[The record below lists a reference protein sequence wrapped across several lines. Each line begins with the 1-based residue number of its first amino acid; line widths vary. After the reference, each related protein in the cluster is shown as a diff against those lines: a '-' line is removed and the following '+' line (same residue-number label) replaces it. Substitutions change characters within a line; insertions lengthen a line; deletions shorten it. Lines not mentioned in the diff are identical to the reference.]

1 MKFIRNINQ
10 RIIFRNL
17 FRNKLHSAINI
28 IGFAVG
34 IAVFALIIRYVDHQ
48 FSFDS
53 FHKQQS
59 NIYKIH
65 FGDSRSIPPASAQFL
80 KDNIAGIEEVVRIDE
95 WYGGGSK
102 GYLKNG
108 IETFRTSDLVF
119 TDPNFF
125 NFFDFKLLS
134 GDKNTALTEPN
145 SIILSE
151 RLTKKIFGNENPI
164 GKQIEYLSDFPARS
178 YSFTVQGVIED
189 VPSNSSILYN
199 GLISMSTIPYHKI
212 RNGNISEDWRNWG
225 FATFVKL
232 PNSEL
237 VQQINAETPEFWS
250 DFISERWQAEAG
262 SSRAEDYKLTLIPL
276 KEVHFASGAKRSSVY
291 VIFFIGLFI
300 LAIAIINYINLSLA
314 ISTTR
319 IKEIGIRKVIGS
331 HKSTLFRQFLFE
343 SIFITSISAI
353 LAVLLMYLIHPLL
366 SGFTG
371 FQTIVESGKIIRGLL
386 ILFAGVISI
395 GFLAGIYP
403 AWFLTNLAPVQSLRN
418 EIHRGKKGN
427 TLKQILIVS
436 QFVVSIFLLISVIA
450 ISKQVN
456 FIKNKELG
464 FDKEHIIHLSG
475 GSSVDKSY
483 RAFREYLLE
492 NPNIQNVARSN
503 GTFAGNLNIG
513 SKHKVNGEFRN
524 YRATT
529 IDPDFIE
536 TFGIELLEGRNFL
549 WSNKNDVNNTAL
561 VNECFVRDME
571 LTNPVGS
578 VVTFLDRDITII
590 GVIKDFHIYSLHNQI
605 EPYMLCYLPWNSC
618 INIKVSGMD
627 IQNTIA
633 TIESVWKEFSPNVPF
648 EYQFLDKDFE
658 ALYRTETE
666 FSSLIKI
673 FTLLAVFIACLGL
686 FGLISFSAVQR
697 KKEIG
702 IRKINGAKVSEVL
715 TTLNMEVVKWVG
727 LAFLVSCPIA
737 WYAMNL
743 WLENFAY
750 KTNLSWWIFALAGLL
765 ALGIA
770 LLTVSWQS
778 WRAAT
783 RNPVEALRYE

>member
-17 FRNKLHSAINI
+17 LRNKLHSSINI

-34 IAVFALIIRYVDHQ
+34 IAVFTLIVRYVDHQ

-53 FHKQQS
+53 FHKQHS
-59 NIYKIH
+59 NIYKVH
-65 FGDSRSIPPASAQFL
+65 FGDSRSLPPASAHFF
-80 KDNIAGIEEVVRIDE
+80 KDNIAAIDEVVRIDE

-108 IETFRTSDLVF
+108 IETFKTSDLVF
-119 TDPNFF
+119 TDPSFF
-125 NFFDFKLLS
+125 NFFDFKLLY
-134 GDKNTALTEPN
+134 GDKSTALDAPN

-151 RLTKKIFGNENPI
+151 QLAKKIFGNENPT
-164 GKQIEYLSDFPARS
+164 GKQIEYLSDYPNAS

-189 VPSNSSILYN
+189 VPSNSSIRYN
-199 GLISMSTIPYHKI
+199 GLISMATIPHHKI
-212 RNGNISEDWRNWG
+212 RGGNISEDWRNWG
-225 FATFVKL
+225 FATFVKI
-232 PNSEL
+232 PSPEL
-237 VQQINAETPEFWS
+237 AEQINAESPEFWTE
-250 DFISERWQAEAG
+250 FISERWQAEKG
-262 SSRAEDYKLTLIPL
+262 STRAEEYKLTLVPL
-276 KEVHFASGAKRSSVY
+276 EEVHFASGAKRSSVY
-291 VIFFIGLFI
+291 LIFFIGLFI

-314 ISTTR
+314 IATTR

-343 SIFITSISAI
+343 SILITSISAI
-353 LAVLLMYLIHPLL
+353 LAVILVYLIHPFL
-366 SGFTG
+366 SDFTG
-371 FQTIVESGKIIRGLL
+371 FQTIVESDKIIKGVLFL
-386 ILFAGVISI
+386 IAGVISI

-403 AWFLTNLAPVQSLRN
+403 AWFLTNLAPIQSLRN

-450 ISKQVN
+450 ISKQVD

-483 RAFREYLLE
+483 RAFRESLLK

-513 SKHKVNGEFRN
+513 TTHEVDGELRN

-549 WSNKNDVNNTAL
+549 WSNKNDVDNTAL
-561 VNECFVRDME
+561 VNECFVKEME
-571 LTNPVGS
+571 LKNPVGS
-578 VVTFLDRDITII
+578 VVTFLGRDITII

-605 EPYMLCYLPWNSC
+605 EPYMLSYLPWNSC
-618 INIKVSGMD
+618 INIKISGMD

-633 TIESVWKEFSPNVPF
+633 TIEGIWKEFSPNVPF
-648 EYQFLDKDFE
+648 EYQFLNKDFE
-658 ALYRTETE
+658 ALYRAETE

-673 FTLLAVFIACLGL
+673 FTSLAVFIACLGL

-702 IRKINGAKVSEVL
+702 IRKINGAKIIEVL
-715 TTLNMEVVKWVG
+715 TALNMEVVKWVA
-727 LAFLVSCPIA
+727 LAFIVSCPLA
-737 WYAMNL
+737 WYAMNK
-743 WLENFAY
+743 WLENYAY
-750 KTNLSWWIFALAGLL
+750 KTTLSWWIFALAGVL
-765 ALGIA
+765 ALGVA

>member
-1 MKFIRNINQ
+1 
-10 RIIFRNL
+10 
-17 FRNKLHSAINI
+17 
-28 IGFAVG
+28 
-34 IAVFALIIRYVDHQ
+34 
-48 FSFDS
+48 
-53 FHKQQS
+53 
-59 NIYKIH
+59 
-65 FGDSRSIPPASAQFL
+65 
-80 KDNIAGIEEVVRIDE
+80 
-95 WYGGGSK
+95 
-102 GYLKNG
+102 
-108 IETFRTSDLVF
+108 
-119 TDPNFF
+119 
-125 NFFDFKLLS
+125 
-134 GDKNTALTEPN
+134 
-145 SIILSE
+145 
-151 RLTKKIFGNENPI
+151 
-164 GKQIEYLSDFPARS
+164 
-178 YSFTVQGVIED
+178 
-189 VPSNSSILYN
+189 
-199 GLISMSTIPYHKI
+199 
-212 RNGNISEDWRNWG
+212 
-225 FATFVKL
+225 
-232 PNSEL
+232 
-237 VQQINAETPEFWS
+237 
-250 DFISERWQAEAG
+250 
-262 SSRAEDYKLTLIPL
+262 
-276 KEVHFASGAKRSSVY
+276 
-291 VIFFIGLFI
+291 
-300 LAIAIINYINLSLA
+300 LSLA

-343 SIFITSISAI
+343 SILITSISAI
-353 LAVLLMYLIHPLL
+353 LAVLLVYLIHPLL
-366 SGFTG
+366 SDFTG
-371 FQTIVESGKIIRGLL
+371 FQTIVESGKIIKGFL
-386 ILFAGVISI
+386 ILIAGVILI

-403 AWFLTNLAPVQSLRN
+403 AWFLTNLAPIQSLRN

-427 TLKQILIVS
+427 TLKEILIVS
-436 QFVVSIFLLISVIA
+436 QFVVSIFLLIAVIA

-483 RAFREYLLE
+483 RAFRESLLK

-513 SKHKVNGEFRN
+513 TKHEVNGEFRN

-536 TFGIELLEGRNFL
+536 TFGIELLAGRNFL

-561 VNECFVRDME
+561 VNECFVKEME
-571 LTNPVGS
+571 LKNPVGS

-618 INIKVSGMD
+618 INIKVSGLD

-633 TIESVWKEFSPNVPF
+633 SIEDVWKEFSPDVPF

-658 ALYRTETE
+658 ALYLAETE

-702 IRKINGAKVSEVL
+702 IRKINGARIIEVL
-715 TTLNMEVVKWVG
+715 TALNMEVVKWVG

-737 WYAMNL
+737 WYAMNR
-743 WLENFAY
+743 WLENYAY
-750 KTNLSWWIFALAGLL
+750 KTTLSWWIFALAGFL
-765 ALGIA
+765 ALAIA
-770 LLTVSWQS
+770 LLTVSFQS
-778 WRAAT
+778 YKAAT